1 MIDRQEV
8 EFKRVKE
15 IHQDGRV
22 QALAWSPRSSLLVA
36 PKALAFAT
44 SGPDHK
50 LRIFTSD
57 LEEVMYCTPLKV
69 DGNEKSEGSVRT

>member
-1 MIDRQEV
+1 M
-8 EFKRVKE
+8 KE

-22 QALAWSPRSSLLVA
+22 QALAWSPRSSLVVA
-36 PKALAFAT
+36 PKSLCFAT

-57 LEEVMYCTPLKV
+57 LDQVMA
-69 DGNEKSEGSVRT
+69 